1 MDVAVVK
8 DEGLSKEYRLTVPA
22 ATIDAEM
29 DAQLLEFSQSAR
41 LKGFRPGKVPVSY
54 LRKTYGQRML
64 GDVITKTV
72 DQSVKDCIEQ
82 QDLGQTMQPKVEI
95 VEYDEGKDLVLKVE
109 VQVLPT
115 IPDIEF
121 SKITIK
127 RPVVDEKSIE
137 EETKEALERIAQE
150 NTSYSET
157 KRMAQKGDAL
167 TVDFKGMIDGEA
179 FEGGS
184 AEDYRLI
191 LGSGNFIPG
200 FEDQLLKKKP
210 GEDVEVNV
218 TFPEDYQSENLAGKE
233 AVFAVKIKKSEKPE
247 AKGPSDELAQN
258 LGLENLEKLTELV
271 RQRVGD
277 EYAGHSRMHA
287 KKDLLDRLDEALD
300 IELPAL
306 LVDQEA
312 EQVARQ
318 MQAERGVVDADHDHD
333 PEHDHDHDHNHDH
346 DHDHDHEEKKV
357 EVTDE
362 DRELAQRRVKLGL
375 ALAEFGRRNNISV
388 TDQELGQRIAA
399 EARRYPGQEQAFMNY
414 VKENPQMAEQFR
426 GPMFEEKVVD
436 FILAVAEVEDV
447 KTSKEDL
454 MKELVD

>member
-29 DAQLLEFSQSAR
+29 DAQLLEFSQTAR

-72 DQSVKDCIEQ
+72 DQSVKDCIDQ

-95 VEYDEGKDLVLKVE
+95 VEYDEGKDLILKVE

-121 SKITIK
+121 SKININ

-150 NTSYSET
+150 NTTYTET

-167 TVDFKGMIDGEA
+167 TIDFKGMIDGEA
-179 FEGGS
+179 FDGGG

-210 GEDVEVNV
+210 GEDVEVKV
-218 TFPEDYQSENLAGKE
+218 TFPEDYQAENLAGKD
-233 AVFAVKIKKSEKPE
+233 AVFEVKIKKSEKPE

-271 RQRVGD
+271 RQRVAE

-287 KKDLLDRLDEALD
+287 KKDLLDRLDEKLD

-312 EQVARQ
+312 EQIARQ
-318 MQAERGVVDADHDHD
+318 MQAERGGEEQA
-333 PEHDHDHDHNHDH
+333 HDH
-346 DHDHDHEEKKV
+346 DHDHDHDHSHGDEAEPTV
-357 EVTDE
+357 EITDE
-362 DRELAQRRVKLGL
+362 DRQLAERRVKLGL

-436 FILAVAEVEDV
+436 FILAVAEVKDV
-447 KTSKEDL
+447 ETSKEDL
-454 MKELVD
+454 LKELVD

>member
-1 MDVAVVK
+1 MGIKMDVAVVK

-29 DAQLLEFSQSAR
+29 DAQLLEFSQTAR

-72 DQSVKDCIEQ
+72 DQSVKDCIDQ

-95 VEYDEGKDLVLKVE
+95 VEYDEGKDLILKVE

-121 SKITIK
+121 SKININ

-150 NTSYSET
+150 NTTYTET

-167 TVDFKGMIDGEA
+167 TIDFKGMIDGEA
-179 FEGGS
+179 FDGGG

-210 GEDVEVNV
+210 GEDVEVKV
-218 TFPEDYQSENLAGKE
+218 TFPEDYQAENLAGKD
-233 AVFAVKIKKSEKPE
+233 AVFEVKIKKSEKPE

-271 RQRVGD
+271 RQRVAE

-287 KKDLLDRLDEALD
+287 KKDLLDRLDEKLD

-312 EQVARQ
+312 EQIARQ
-318 MQAERGVVDADHDHD
+318 MQAERGGEEQA
-333 PEHDHDHDHNHDH
+333 HDH
-346 DHDHDHEEKKV
+346 DHDHDHDHSHGDEAEPTV
-357 EVTDE
+357 EITDE
-362 DRELAQRRVKLGL
+362 DRQLAERRVKLGL

-436 FILAVAEVEDV
+436 FILAVAEVKDV
-447 KTSKEDL
+447 ETSKEDL
-454 MKELVD
+454 LKELVD